1 MLFSIHRFAYRRN
14 IARHAGRRLVVNA
27 HDCFNGPVAIT
38 RKSRGHH
45 VRVDAVPPI
54 AWYKIDNDSKLLRQ
68 LAPEHRKMT
77 SLKHEYIIAWRERVH
92 DRGFPSTCPTGG
104 KNKNLSVSS
113 IKYLLHPF
121 EALATQAGEFFA
133 AVVNR
138 RTVDCS
144 KDAIWNIRRP
154 WDLEKMPA
162 CFVGWTRIIHF
173 RK

>member
-1 MLFSIHRFAYRRN
+1 M
-14 IARHAGRRLVVNA
+14 
-27 HDCFNGPVAIT
+27 
-38 RKSRGHH
+38 
-45 VRVDAVPPI
+45 
-54 AWYKIDNDSKLLRQ
+54 
-68 LAPEHRKMT
+68 
-77 SLKHEYIIAWRERVH
+77 IAWRERVH

-121 EALATQAGEFFA
+121 ETLATQAGEFFA

-154 WDLEKMPA
+154 WNLEKMPA
-162 CFVGWTRIIHF
+162 CFVGWREEVPSASVSVSGGRVILMCHRKIF
-173 RK
+173 RGIAADDLYKGG